1 MKPAL
6 RRHYFAIRHNPSGGF
21 LPAVKG
27 YGFTRTRPTLDEP
40 PRLFTKIGPCTQAL
54 NYWLEGEHSEDLAF
68 DPSEGSNLI
77 IRVLPRPERRREEM
91 EIVEVELGFRSLS
104 EAELRR
110 L

>member
-1 MKPAL
+1 MKANL

-27 YGFTRTRPTLDEP
+27 YGFTRTSPTLDEP
-40 PRLFTKIGPCTQAL
+40 PRLFGKTGPARQAL
-54 NYWLEGEHSEDLAF
+54 DRWLEGELFEGTPDDENRIDLRLVRKPDRMA
-68 DPSEGSNLI
+68 SQ
-77 IRVLPRPERRREEM
+77 M
-91 EIVEVELGFRSLS
+91 EIVEVELQFRSLS